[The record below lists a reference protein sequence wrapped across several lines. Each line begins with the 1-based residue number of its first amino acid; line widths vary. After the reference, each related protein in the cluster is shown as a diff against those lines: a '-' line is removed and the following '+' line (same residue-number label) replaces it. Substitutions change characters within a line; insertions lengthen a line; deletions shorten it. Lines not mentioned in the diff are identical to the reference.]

1 MAFNLAAYELIFS
14 DHALTNE
21 LEHSNK
27 TLIPAACIPDL
38 NLDAGTTYI
47 EIINPNINDK
57 IAVCSVHEYT
67 ETPGIIFIP
76 SRIMQTLGIN
86 ASENIK
92 VNQKI
97 DIPKGEF
104 IKIKP
109 YEKAFIELS
118 DPKAVLERHISQFY
132 PVLSKGELIS
142 IKFAGKEHQI
152 EIVETRPENVIQ
164 TTNCD
169 INLEFARPY
178 DMGPEETKENK
189 THENVKTNIDENVK
203 MDIDE
208 NVTLREEKVA
218 DSEEHVVIGRT
229 RPHIYQHQ
237 RSREDLRRFP
247 GRGYKLGSS

>member
-1 MAFNLAAYELIFS
+1 MAFNLTAYELIFS
-14 DHALTNE
+14 EHALTKE
-21 LEHSNK
+21 LEDSNK
-27 TLIPAACIPDL
+27 TLLPAACIPDL

-57 IAVCSVHEYT
+57 RAVCSVHEYT

-76 SRIMQTLGIN
+76 SRIMQTLGAN
-86 ASENIK
+86 AGENIK

-118 DPKAVLERHISQFY
+118 DPKVVLERHISQFY

-142 IKFAGKEHQI
+142 IEFAGKNHHI
-152 EIVETRPENVIQ
+152 EIVETKPGDVIQ

-169 INLEFARPY
+169 INLEFDRPY
-178 DMGPEETKENK
+178 DMGPETEPEKKQETAS
-189 THENVKTNIDENVK
+189 
-203 MDIDE
+203 
-208 NVTLREEKVA
+208 A
-218 DSEEHVVIGRT
+218 DSEDVNVIVSDNGEEKRQDTSRPRRT
-229 RPHIYQHQ
+229 QPFNYGVK
-237 RSREDLRRFP
+237 RSKEDMRRFP
-247 GRGYKLGSS
+247 GRGYRLGSS

>member
-1 MAFNLAAYELIFS
+1 MAFNLTAYELIFS
-14 DHALTNE
+14 EHALTNE
-21 LEHSNK
+21 LEQSNK

-57 IAVCSVHEYT
+57 KAVCSVHEFT

-86 ASENIK
+86 AGENIK

-118 DPKAVLERHISQFY
+118 NPKVVLERHISQFY
-132 PVLSKGELIS
+132 PVLSKREIIS
-142 IKFAGKEHQI
+142 IEFAGKNHQI
-152 EIVETRPENVIQ
+152 EIVETRPGNVIQ

-169 INLEFARPY
+169 INLEFDSPY
-178 DMGPEETKENK
+178 DMGPETEPEKETVIESDNS
-189 THENVKTNIDENVK
+189 ENVNVVIS
-203 MDIDE
+203 D
-208 NVTLREEKVA
+208 NGEEKRQ
-218 DSEEHVVIGRT
+218 DTSRPRRTPPFNYGVV
-229 RPHIYQHQ
+229 
-237 RSREDLRRFP
+237 RSKEDLKRFP
-247 GRGYKLGSS
+247 GRGYRLGSS